1 MIKILLIH
9 HATDDLITV
18 RPLLPELPGS
28 QCGLDP
34 AAADPSILEAL
45 SCNNYDV
52 CLIDSIFGDGL
63 RLVGRLRSLGC
74 NMPVILITSNN
85 AGEVLAA
92 MRNGIADCLI
102 RDQLTP
108 AGLECSVW

>member
-1 MIKILLIH
+1 MIKILLID
-9 HATDDLITV
+9 HAIDELISV
-18 RPLLPELPGS
+18 RRLLPELQGN
-28 QCGLDP
+28 QFAIDT
-34 AAADPSILEAL
+34 AADDPSILEAL

-63 RLVGRLRSLGC
+63 KLVGRLRSLGC

-108 AGLECSVW
+108 